1 MLALIGGAVAIGSA
15 WLPWMTVGGSGW
27 SGVDAVTSNMGL
39 ANGNYLVGVGILA
52 AVCGL
57 LVALGAARG
66 SGKMLLGLGVLV
78 GAIGILGVEVAA
90 YLKMSDFVSEY
101 NSFGSLYGINASVG
115 WGIFVG
121 AGGGLMAGVGGLLTL
136 AARPSAAP
144 APITR

>member
-1 MLALIGGAVAIGSA
+1 MLALIGGAVAVGSA

-27 SGVDAVTSNMGL
+27 SGIDATTSDMGL

-52 AVCGL
+52 AICGL
-57 LVALGAARG
+57 LVALGAARA
-66 SGKMLLGLGVLV
+66 SGRMLLGLGVLL

-90 YLKMSDFVSEY
+90 YLKMSDFVSEF
-101 NSFGSLYGINASVG
+101 NSFGTLADINASVG

-136 AARPSAAP
+136 AARPSPAP
-144 APITR
+144 APVTL